1 MPVSVRQIYK
11 PVVHLQRR
19 IKVSYFDLVPNAQGL
34 NRLPSNPCQLLDFSY
49 LRLSDGKEYAGA
61 SGDRE
66 FLAVILGGK
75 GTFVVGDQKFEKVG
89 GRANVFS
96 GKPHSVYIP
105 CQSSLKITAHGA
117 LEVGLCSAPSDL
129 KAAAYVIAPDRVAT
143 GVWGA
148 ANFSRNYH
156 QILTLA
162 SQPDLPAARLIV
174 GETFTPSGNWS
185 TYPPHRHEKDDLP
198 REAYH
203 EEMYFFKVSPADGFG
218 LTRYYNDE
226 IDTGYIVRDN
236 TILMVPKGYHTVAS
250 APGYATYYLWA
261 LAGNQRIQAT
271 VDDPTLAWVARTVP
285 MLKALG
291 H

>member
-1 MPVSVRQIYK
+1 MTYFESVPR
-11 PVVHLQRR
+11 
-19 IKVSYFDLVPNAQGL
+19 NAGL
-34 NRLPSNPCQLLDFSY
+34 NDLPSNPCKLLDFK
-49 LRLSDGKEYAGA
+49 LLVLADGKSYEGA

-66 FLAVILGGK
+66 ICAVILGGK
-75 GTFVVGDQKFEKVG
+75 ATFVIGNQKFEKVG
-89 GRANVFS
+89 GRPNVFS

-105 CQSSLKITAHGA
+105 CQSQFSITANGA
-117 LEVGLCSAPSDL
+117 VEIGLCIAPSDL
-129 KAAAYVIAPDRVAT
+129 QTAPYAIAPDRVAT

-148 ANFSRNYH
+148 ANFSRNYY
-156 QILTLA
+156 QILTMA
-162 SQPDLPAARLIV
+162 SQSDLPARRLIV

-185 TYPPHRHEKDDLP
+185 TFPPHRHEKDDLP

-218 LTRYYNDE
+218 ITRYYSDE

-236 TILMVPKGYHTVAS
+236 TILMAPKGFHTVVS
-250 APGYATYYLWA
+250 APGYTTYYLWF
-261 LAGNQRIQAT
+261 LAGNHRTQAT
-271 VDDPTLAWVARTVP
+271 VDDPSFAWVGKTVP